1 MNKLIEKLEKL
12 TNKKVILTEES
23 PKQNAVVEYL
33 KTHPG
38 ATIPQMSLDIWN
50 KDYDKLKGT
59 SLVTTVVR
67 TIGAAFENGLIFRDE
82 AAKPYKYYARS
93 IKLPEDGVKR
103 DLKYGTKPGRFS
115 QTPQTPEPIVPI
127 VAQKRT
133 YDEYVKLITDYLKV
147 HVGIPVKDL
156 FQFFPTQISAV
167 PVLQKMLKTGV
178 IVKDNNQRPALWYL
192 KGTEPAGA
200 NTTIQPKAPKIYKE
214 KDGSIIKKIIEDTLG
229 WRRDFRFTNNNGNGD
244 YMVEVNFYNGK
255 FNVYIPTVDR
265 GPRTDHGG
273 GEDGDGWLSQ
283 SEIERLRKPYI
294 NKYKPY
300 IDEVSKAL
308 KSKGYKVTGSYVDYG
323 EKGHISLSLNI
334 G

>member
-82 AAKPYKYYARS
+82 AVKPYKYYARS
-93 IKLPEDGVKR
+93 IKLPKDGVKR

-192 KGTEPAGA
+192 KGTEPTGA
-200 NTTIQPKAPKIYKE
+200 NTTIQPKAPRLGNIKELLNKIASDFEYFRPDGERGNDIDINEKYLEVTKDFRYLGRWVDDYEDEQEDYEDNDQRVWASGEYERYFKKFKEWAKQYPWYKKATLDLDTSE
-214 KDGSIIKKIIEDTLG
+214 KDWCYFSIKIKK
-229 WRRDFRFTNNNGNGD
+229 
-244 YMVEVNFYNGK
+244 
-255 FNVYIPTVDR
+255 
-265 GPRTDHGG
+265 
-273 GEDGDGWLSQ
+273 
-283 SEIERLRKPYI
+283 
-294 NKYKPY
+294 
-300 IDEVSKAL
+300 
-308 KSKGYKVTGSYVDYG
+308 
-323 EKGHISLSLNI
+323 
-334 G
+334 